1 MGCFTLGMK
10 RLLLATLLPILGI
23 CAAQEATVYRAF
35 AELRQPVTLPGGS
48 WTWEPSQAVLQSLI
62 AGTLELSGVEESSRL
77 VEVLPQ
83 SNPLSAYRGKKVQ
96 FYWEGRWREA
106 TVIDPD
112 RPIFEF
118 EGRYLTAL
126 PGFIAYPDPVGL
138 RPGPAARVTFRYQ
151 GGGPATLS
159 YLSRGLGWKLY
170 YTLEGSKLTGWAAL
184 ENRLGQVLEFKQ
196 LELVAGSVPLL
207 EGGFEPPLPSAQA
220 LEFRAA
226 PGKAAAEFIGEA
238 GGTYR
243 YRLPGA
249 LTLPPGQTELPFLQ
263 VGVQPTY
270 TWRWQSG
277 FTSASEIS
285 FERGYR
291 FAAPENLA
299 GGLVSLRDQ
308 GVFVGQ
314 AFLPETPKGAPVAL
328 ALGPDPEGK
337 AARKVEVLAQNRFRV
352 STTVKNPKK
361 YSLEVEMLE
370 SFPQPFTLEITG
382 AERTPEG
389 YRARFTLAPGASR
402 TLTYT
407 LTLPK

>member
-1 MGCFTLGMK
+1 MK
-10 RLLLATLLPILGI
+10 QHLLAALTLSLGI
-23 CAAQEATVYRAF
+23 SLAQEATVYRGF
-35 AELRQPVTLPGGS
+35 AEVRQPVTLPAGT
-48 WTWEPSQAVLQSLI
+48 WTWEPSQAVVQSLI
-62 AGTLELSGVEESSRL
+62 AGTLELSGVEELSRL
-77 VEVLPQ
+77 VQVLPP
-83 SNPLSAYRGKKVQ
+83 SSPLAAYRGKKVQ

-106 TVIDPD
+106 TVVDPD

-126 PGFIAYPDPVGL
+126 PGLVAYPDPSGL

-151 GGGPATLS
+151 GGGAASLS

-170 YTLEGSKLTGWAAL
+170 YTLEGVDLTGWAAL
-184 ENRLGQVLEFKQ
+184 ENRLGQPMEFKQ
-196 LELVAGSVPLL
+196 VELVAGSVPVL
-207 EGGFEPPLPSAQA
+207 EGGFDQPVPAPQA
-220 LEFRAA
+220 LESRAPA
-226 PGKAAAEFIGEA
+226 MDKAGADFVGEA

-263 VGVQPTY
+263 AKVQPTY

-299 GGLVSLRDQ
+299 GGLVSIREQ

-314 AFLPETPKGAPVAL
+314 AFLPETPKGAPAAL

-352 STTVKNPKK
+352 TTTVKNPKK
-361 YSLEVEMLE
+361 YSLEVEMAE
-370 SFPQPFTLEITG
+370 FFPQPFTLEITG

-407 LTLPK
+407 VTLPK

>member
-1 MGCFTLGMK
+1 MK
-10 RLLLATLLPILGI
+10 KQLLVVLALVLGI
-23 CAAQEATVYRAF
+23 SLAQEATVYRGF
-35 AELRQPVTLPGGS
+35 AELRQPVTLPAGS
-48 WTWEPSQAVLQSLI
+48 WTWEPSQAVLRSLI

-77 VEVLPQ
+77 VQVLPQ
-83 SNPLSAYRGKKVQ
+83 SSPLSAYQGKKVQ

-106 TVIDPD
+106 TVVDPD

-126 PGFIAYPDPVGL
+126 PGLIAYPDPGGL

-151 GGGPATLS
+151 GSGPASLS
-159 YLSRGLGWKLY
+159 YLSRGLTWKLY
-170 YTLEGSKLTGWAAL
+170 YTLEGGNLTGWAAL
-184 ENRLGQVLEFKQ
+184 ENNLGQVLEFKQ
-196 LELVAGSVPLL
+196 VELVAGSVPVL
-207 EGGFEPPLPSAQA
+207 EGGFEPPVPSAQA
-220 LEFRAA
+220 LESRSATRE
-226 PGKAAAEFIGEA
+226 KAMAEFVGEA

-249 LTLPPGQTELPFLQ
+249 LTLQPGQTELPFLQ
-263 VGVQPTY
+263 ARVQPTY
-270 TWRWQSG
+270 TWRWQSS
-277 FTSASEIS
+277 FSSANEIS

-299 GGLVSLRDQ
+299 GGLVSVREQ

-314 AFLPETPKGAPVAL
+314 SFLPETARGNPVL
-328 ALGPDPEGK
+328 LPLGPDPEGK
-337 AARKVEVLAQNRFRV
+337 AERRIEVLAQSRFRV
-352 STTVKNPKK
+352 STTVRNPKR
-361 YSLEVEMLE
+361 YGLEVELSE
-370 SFPQPFTLEITG
+370 SFPQPFTLEISG

-407 LTLPK
+407 VTLPK